1 MVLVEGNIRHIKVC
15 LRGWEYLVLPLC
27 LQKGSISSC
36 IQALIERTLVVLCLW
51 VMWEATFL
59 AIILMPLIETTHFD
73 RRCIGHRSK
82 FDTRIS
88 FILVVVVKSTLIL
101 LGVLHCIRVTSGFE
115 PRPNFIGNY
124 ISVFVSHLTIES
136 CIFAGACFFI
146 DHSTIIASC
155 LWRVVT
161 R

>member
-1 MVLVEGNIRHIKVC
+1 
-15 LRGWEYLVLPLC
+15 
-27 LQKGSISSC
+27 
-36 IQALIERTLVVLCLW
+36 
-51 VMWEATFL
+51 MWEATFL

>member
-1 MVLVEGNIRHIKVC
+1 
-15 LRGWEYLVLPLC
+15 
-27 LQKGSISSC
+27 
-36 IQALIERTLVVLCLW
+36 
-51 VMWEATFL
+51 MWEATFL

-73 RRCIGHRSK
+73 RRCIGHRSE

-124 ISVFVSHLTIES
+124 ISVFVSHLTIET
-136 CIFAGACFFI
+136 CIFACACASASACFFI
-146 DHSTIIASC
+146 DYSAIIASC

-161 R
+161 G

>member
-1 MVLVEGNIRHIKVC
+1 M
-15 LRGWEYLVLPLC
+15 
-27 LQKGSISSC
+27 
-36 IQALIERTLVVLCLW
+36 
-51 VMWEATFL
+51 MWEATFL

-73 RRCIGHRSK
+73 WRCIGHRSE

-101 LGVLHCIRVTSGFE
+101 LGVFHCIRVASRFK

-124 ISVFVSHLTIES
+124 ISVFVSQLAIET
-136 CIFAGACFFI
+136 CIFAGTRTCFFI
-146 DHSTIIASC
+146 DYSAIIASC

-161 R
+161 S